1 MLNPSP
7 DPTEASDSPASAVR
21 RVGWKR
27 LLLGLLLALALG
39 PACSYSD
46 SGSGGDA
53 ALAANCVA
61 GQSCTAA
68 GVGVCSQGLTRCPD
82 GSGGA
87 VQCAAIFGPSS
98 EVCDG
103 ADNDC
108 DGRSDEDIPD
118 QSSGSDVGQCQP
130 QILSCR
136 MGSFV
141 EIQERIDPQP
151 EICGDRIDQD
161 CDGSDCASP
170 PVVTLV
176 SPAPGSRLNE
186 GAQIVIAATAS
197 DADGIDRVEFRVD
210 GVLEGTDRNA
220 PYQISYTVP
229 FGVSAIGIEA
239 RAVDRAGFDASTG
252 EQRFPVD
259 PDPGTTVV
267 GRVVDPSGASFA
279 GAVVRIRG
287 VTGVSD
293 TTGADGR
300 FSMASPT
307 SQEIVVEVR
316 RPGSSRV
323 IGTSDPTPPVPGGVT
338 DVGTILAARFGFE
351 NDLGLDLDLEDDE
364 AERVTFGSGFV
375 FPFYG
380 SRYGQVFVSSNGRL
394 TFSFAD
400 DEEDESVSAF
410 DTQPGIAPLFA
421 DLDPEGGN
429 GGVFVLQE
437 ADRLVVTFREVVVR
451 QNRRDTFQVIL
462 YDTGVIQI
470 GFAADDAR
478 DGIVGITPGS
488 SPATVESD
496 FSDDP
501 PFTGGSGSMIY
512 ERFQGGG
519 DRFDIDGR
527 FLLFEPTGAA
537 YRVQNVAT
545 D

>member
-1 MLNPSP
+1 MLNPSS
-7 DPTEASDSPASAVR
+7 DSTQASDFPAGPVQSFA
-21 RVGWKR
+21 WKR
-27 LLLGLLLALALG
+27 LLLGMLLALALG
-39 PACSYSD
+39 PACSFSD
-46 SGSGGDA
+46 SSGSDA
-53 ALAANCVA
+53 ALEATCVA
-61 GQSCTAA
+61 GKACTAA
-68 GVGVCSQGLTRCPD
+68 GAGVCSEGLTRCPD
-82 GSGGA
+82 GSAGA

-118 QSSGSDVGQCQP
+118 QSSGSDVGLCQP

-141 EIQERIDPQP
+141 EIQGRVDPQP
-151 EICGDRIDQD
+151 EICGDGIDQD

-170 PVVTLV
+170 PVVTLT

-186 GAQIVIAATAS
+186 GAQIVIAADAS

-229 FGVSAIGIEA
+229 FGVSSIGIEA

-259 PDPGTTVV
+259 PDLGTTVV
-267 GRVVDPSGASFA
+267 GRVVDPLGASFA
-279 GAVVRIRG
+279 GAVVRVRG
-287 VTGVSD
+287 VPGVSD

-300 FSMASPT
+300 FSMALPS
-307 SQEIVVEVR
+307 SQEIVVEVL

-323 IGTSDPTPPVPGGVT
+323 IGTSDPTPPVPGGIT

-351 NDLGLDLDLEDDE
+351 TDLGDDLDLDDDE

-375 FPFYG
+375 FPLYG

-400 DEEDESVSAF
+400 DEEEESVSEF
-410 DTQPGIAPLFA
+410 DTQPGVAALFA

-451 QNRRDTFQVIL
+451 RSRRDTFQVIL

-470 GFAADDAR
+470 AYAANEAR
-478 DGIVGITPGS
+478 EGLVGITPGS
-488 SPATVESD
+488 SPTPAESD
-496 FSDDP
+496 FSADP
-501 PFTGGSGSMIY
+501 PFSGGSGRMIY
-512 ERFQGGG
+512 EQFLGGG
-519 DRFDIDGR
+519 DRFDLDGR
-527 FLLFEPTGAA
+527 LLLFEPTGAA
-537 YRVQNVAT
+537 YRVQNVAVN
-545 D
+545 